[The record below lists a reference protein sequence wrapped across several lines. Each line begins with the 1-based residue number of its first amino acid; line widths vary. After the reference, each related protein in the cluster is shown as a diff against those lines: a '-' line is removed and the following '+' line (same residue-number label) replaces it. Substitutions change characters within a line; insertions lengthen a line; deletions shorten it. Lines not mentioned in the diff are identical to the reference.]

1 MFHNQMNKS
10 QKEPAAAKAK
20 GVKEQCV
27 YVQGGGGGQLLL
39 SSTTCASTERQE
51 GDEDRDQSKARGW
64 QTLHVKSRTLDD

>member
-27 YVQGGGGGQLLL
+27 YVEGRGGGQI
-39 SSTTCASTERQE
+39 TTIQYHLRIN
-51 GDEDRDQSKARGW
+51 
-64 QTLHVKSRTLDD
+64 